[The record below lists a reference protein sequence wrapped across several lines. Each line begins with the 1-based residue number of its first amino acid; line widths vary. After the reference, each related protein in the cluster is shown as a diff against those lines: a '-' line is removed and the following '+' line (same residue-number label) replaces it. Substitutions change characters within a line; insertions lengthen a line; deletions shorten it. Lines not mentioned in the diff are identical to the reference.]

1 MPANT
6 SRRSVLRLALIS
18 IAVVVITFGLR
29 AAADIVNTI
38 FLALFLALITLP
50 LFDALKRRGVATGL
64 ALTLVIVGM
73 LIVIVGTMAFFVVAL
88 TRLAT
93 TLPTYQVELTTRIAD
108 LKEWL
113 AGIGIDVSS
122 VTSYNLL
129 QPTRFI
135 EFVAGF
141 IAGLISALT
150 SAGFILFLI
159 AYMLIEAASISLR
172 LHAGLGVERPL
183 LLAEVQEFIHGVSV
197 YAARKAIL
205 GAVVA
210 IADTA
215 LLWALGVDFALLW
228 GVLSFILSFIPNIGF
243 ILSLIPPVTL
253 ALIQFGPG
261 KALIVLIA
269 YILINGTCD
278 NVIGPR
284 YMGEG
289 LNLSPLVTF
298 VVVMYWSWVLGA
310 AGAFLALPLTIL
322 VKTLILDQYVDTRWL
337 ALAISIGD
345 GSGGA
350 PGSHSPPS
358 AVQSDVSDSGSD
370 VASLGDNGRQS
381 EERDPRE
388 SGESE
393 GAISDKG

>member
-1 MPANT
+1 MTANT
-6 SRRSVLRLALIS
+6 SHRSVLRLAVIG

-29 AAADIVNTI
+29 AAATIVNPI

-50 LFDALKRRGVATGL
+50 LFDALKRRGVSTGL

-88 TRLAT
+88 TRLAD
-93 TLPTYQVELTTRIAD
+93 TLPMYQDQLTARIAD
-108 LKEWL
+108 FKASL
-113 AGIGIDVSS
+113 ASIGIDVSS
-122 VTSYNLL
+122 VTSYSFF
-129 QPTRFI
+129 QPTRAA

-141 IAGLISALT
+141 IAGMISALT
-150 SAGFILFLI
+150 NVGFILFLV
-159 AYMLIEAASISLR
+159 AYMLIEATTISLR
-172 LHAGLGVERPL
+172 LHAGLGTERPS
-183 LLAEVQEFIHGVSV
+183 LLAEVQEFIRGVSV

-215 LLWALGVDFALLW
+215 LLWVLGVDFALLW

-243 ILSLIPPVTL
+243 ILSLIPPVAM
-253 ALIQFGPG
+253 ALIQYGPW
-261 KALIVLIA
+261 KALIVLLA

-322 VKTLILDQYVDTRWL
+322 VKTLILDQYRDTRWL

-345 GSGGA
+345 GSGSVS
-350 PGSHSPPS
+350 GSRSPPS
-358 AVQSDVSDSGSD
+358 AEQSDVSDSEPGIVSLSD
-370 VASLGDNGRQS
+370 TGRQK

-388 SGESE
+388 SVES
-393 GAISDKG
+393 GVRPVI

>member
-1 MPANT
+1 
-6 SRRSVLRLALIS
+6 
-18 IAVVVITFGLR
+18 
-29 AAADIVNTI
+29 
-38 FLALFLALITLP
+38 
-50 LFDALKRRGVATGL
+50 
-64 ALTLVIVGM
+64 
-73 LIVIVGTMAFFVVAL
+73 MAFFVVAL

-210 IADTA
+210 IADT
-215 LLWALGVDFALLW
+215 
-228 GVLSFILSFIPNIGF
+228 
-243 ILSLIPPVTL
+243 SLIPPVTL